1 MATIIDGKK
10 LAAVLNAATARE
22 VAALKAK
29 GVTPGLAFI
38 LVGEN
43 PASQIYVRNKQKA
56 CEDVGIKSVL
66 EKLPGDAPEKTVVRL
81 IESLNKNSK
90 IHGIL
95 VQLPLPKNCDAEKI
109 LEAIFPEKDVDGLHP
124 ENMGRLLLG
133 LPCLAPCTAQ
143 GVVAMIESV
152 EKNLAGK
159 EVCVVGRSAI
169 VGKPTAALL
178 TSRNAT
184 VTLCHSQTKNLA
196 EKIAAADIVVAAIG
210 QPRFIKGEW
219 IKKGAIV
226 IDVGINRLPDGKIC
240 GDVEFEAAFPRA
252 AAISPVPGGVGPM
265 TVAMLMKNTAE
276 AAGSFAPSGLRMT
289 KEKK

>member
-10 LAAVLNAATARE
+10 LAAALNAATAKE
-22 VAALKAK
+22 VAALCAK
-29 GVTPGLAFI
+29 GLTPGLAFI

-43 PASQIYVRNKQKA
+43 PASQVYVRNKEKA
-56 CEDVGIKSVL
+56 CEQVGIHSVL
-66 EKLPGDAPEKTVVRL
+66 EKLPGDVPEKTLLRL

-90 IHGIL
+90 VHGIL
-95 VQLPLPKNCDAEKI
+95 VQLPLPKNLNADKI
-109 LEAIFPEKDVDGLHP
+109 LEAVFPEKDVDGLHP
-124 ENMGRLLLG
+124 ENMGRLMLG

-152 EKNLAGK
+152 AKNLAGK

-178 TSRNAT
+178 TQRNAT
-184 VTLCHSQTKNLA
+184 VTLCHSQTKNLP

-210 QPRFIKGEW
+210 RPRFIKGEW

-240 GDVEFEAAFPRA
+240 GDVEFEPASQRA

-265 TVAMLMKNTAE
+265 TIAMLMKNTAE
-276 AAGSFAPSGLRMT
+276 AAGSFAALRMT
-289 KEKK
+289 

>member
-10 LAAVLNAATARE
+10 LAAAVNAATAKE
-22 VAALKAK
+22 VAALCAK

-43 PASQIYVRNKQKA
+43 PASQIYVRNKEKA
-56 CEDVGIKSVL
+56 CEDVEIKSVL
-66 EKLPGDAPEKTVVRL
+66 EKLPGDVPEKTVLRL

-95 VQLPLPKNCDAEKI
+95 IQLPLPKSLDAEKI

-124 ENMGRLLLG
+124 ENMGRLFLG

-152 EKNLAGK
+152 EKNLVGK
-159 EVCVVGRSAI
+159 EICVVGRSAI

-178 TSRNAT
+178 TQRNAT
-184 VTLCHSQTKNLA
+184 VTLCHSQTKNLP

-210 QPRFIKGEW
+210 RPRFIKGEW

-240 GDVEFEAAFPRA
+240 GDVEFEAAARKA
-252 AAISPVPGGVGPM
+252 VAISPVPGGVGPM
-265 TVAMLMKNTAE
+265 TIAMLMKNTVE
-276 AAGSFAPSGLRMT
+276 AA

>member
-10 LAAVLNAATARE
+10 LAAALNAATAKE
-22 VAALKAK
+22 VAALCAK
-29 GVTPGLAFI
+29 GLTPGLAFI

-43 PASQIYVRNKQKA
+43 PASQVYVRNKEKA
-56 CEDVGIKSVL
+56 CEQVGIHSVL
-66 EKLPGDAPEKTVVRL
+66 EKLPGDVPEKTLLRL

-95 VQLPLPKNCDAEKI
+95 IQLPLPKSLDAEKV

-124 ENMGRLLLG
+124 ENMGRLMLG

-152 EKNLAGK
+152 AKNLAGK

-178 TSRNAT
+178 TQRNAT
-184 VTLCHSQTKNLA
+184 VTLCHSQTKNLP

-210 QPRFIKGEW
+210 RPRFIKGEW

-240 GDVEFEAAFPRA
+240 GDVEFEPASQRA

-265 TVAMLMKNTAE
+265 TIAMLMKNTAE
-276 AAGSFAPSGLRMT
+276 AAGSFAALRMT
-289 KEKK
+289 